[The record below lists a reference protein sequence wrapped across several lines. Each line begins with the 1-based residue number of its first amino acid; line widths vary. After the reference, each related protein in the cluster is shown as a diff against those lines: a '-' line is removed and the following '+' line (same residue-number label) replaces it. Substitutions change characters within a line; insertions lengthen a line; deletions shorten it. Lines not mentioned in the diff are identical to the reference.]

1 MRLEGKRALVT
12 GSSKGIGAEI
22 AKELAREGANVVIN
36 YNSDQEGGKAI
47 SKEIQDMGRRS
58 LAVKADVG
66 NSDEARSLVAQAN
79 EFLGG
84 LDILVNN
91 AGITPWSKF
100 LETPEE
106 VWDKTLNTNLKS
118 MFVCG
123 QAAGRIMAAQRWG
136 RIVNIS
142 SAAGKGA
149 YPDAAHYNASKGGV
163 NMLTLAMA
171 NALGEYN
178 ITVNAV
184 APGAVLLERTLN
196 DNPKYNQEWGALTPL
211 GRAGTPQDV
220 AHVVA
225 WLCSDE
231 AAFVSGQI
239 ISVDGGLFAA
249 VPWPRNADG
258 TYKPG

>member
-84 LDILVNN
+84 LDVLVNN

-100 LETPEE
+100 LETPE
-106 VWDKTLNTNLKS
+106 
-118 MFVCG
+118 
-123 QAAGRIMAAQRWG
+123 
-136 RIVNIS
+136 
-142 SAAGKGA
+142 
-149 YPDAAHYNASKGGV
+149 
-163 NMLTLAMA
+163 
-171 NALGEYN
+171 
-178 ITVNAV
+178 
-184 APGAVLLERTLN
+184 
-196 DNPKYNQEWGALTPL
+196 
-211 GRAGTPQDV
+211 
-220 AHVVA
+220 
-225 WLCSDE
+225 
-231 AAFVSGQI
+231 
-239 ISVDGGLFAA
+239 
-249 VPWPRNADG
+249 
-258 TYKPG
+258 